1 MSSDLNNLIV
11 YIAAFIFVIA
21 LIALAAWLY
30 RSLAGGSSGGGG
42 LFGGRDRRLGVTEA
56 VSMDGR
62 RKLILIRRDDVEHLI
77 MTGGPIDVVLE
88 TGISPRRAPEPS
100 LKAEPQNSDRI
111 LIARE
116 DQRAVRDPNEK
127 K

>member
-1 MSSDLNNLIV
+1 MSTDLNSLIV
-11 YIAAFIFVIA
+11 YVAAFIFVIA

-30 RSLAGGSSGGGG
+30 RSLAGGGGGG
-42 LFGGRDRRLGVTEA
+42 GGFFGGRDRRIGVSEA

-77 MTGGPIDVVLE
+77 MTGGPIDIVLE
-88 TGISPRRAPEPS
+88 TGIKPRRASEPS
-100 LKAEPQNSDRI
+100 LRTEPLSDRVMM
-111 LIARE
+111 ARDE
-116 DQRAVRDPNEK
+116 QRAVRDPDEK